1 LSTYLVNGVLVDV
14 LFMPGEDGIVYCQK
28 IKIIVKI
35 KILTIDLIVFA
46 LQYLVLYFIIVCA
59 LPNGISENINKI

>member
-1 LSTYLVNGVLVDV
+1 MVL
-14 LFMPGEDGIVYCQK
+14 VYCQK

-35 KILTIDLIVFA
+35 KIQQLIVFA

-59 LPNGISENINKI
+59 IPCGISENINEIWS